1 MRKSY
6 YNITIPIGIVD
17 KGFAMLV
24 SKRCQYAL
32 RAVFE
37 LAKHYGQYPLKAAQ
51 IAESQAIPVRFLEVI
66 LCELKKA
73 GFVKSQRGNE
83 GGYLLAIP
91 PEKLTVG
98 DLIRFIQGP
107 FGPVSCFIG
116 DSQESCPLYGDC
128 AFIPMWEKVQKSIN
142 GIYDNTTYRELVD
155 QERRKEE
162 QYVPSY
168 SI

>member
-1 MRKSY
+1 
-6 YNITIPIGIVD
+6 
-17 KGFAMLV
+17 MLV

-37 LAKHYGQYPLKAAQ
+37 LAKQYGQNPQKIAQ
-51 IAESQAIPVRFLEVI
+51 IAEVQAIPVRFLEVI

-73 GFVKSQRGNE
+73 GFVQSHRGNE
-83 GGYLLAIP
+83 GGYLLAVS

-98 DLIRFIQGP
+98 ELISFIQGP
-107 FGPVSCFIG
+107 VGPVSCVIG

-128 AFIPMWEKVQKSIN
+128 AFMPMWEKVQKAVN
-142 GIYDNTTYRELVD
+142 DIYDNTTFQELVD
-155 QERRKEE
+155 QERKKLERFT
-162 QYVPSY
+162 PSY

>member
-6 YNITIPIGIVD
+6 YYITIPIGIVD
-17 KGFAMLV
+17 KEFVMLV

-37 LAKHYGQYPLKAAQ
+37 LAKHYGQYPLKTAQ
-51 IAESQAIPVRFLEVI
+51 IAKSQAIPVRFLEVI

-73 GFVKSQRGNE
+73 GFVNSQRGNV
-83 GGYLLAIP
+83 GGYILVIP

-107 FGPVSCFIG
+107 VGPVSCIIS

-128 AFIPMWEKVQKSIN
+128 AFISMWEKVQKSIN
-142 GIYDNTTYRELVD
+142 RIYDSTTYQELVD
-155 QERRKEE
+155 QERRKEKR
-162 QYVPSY
+162 YVPSY